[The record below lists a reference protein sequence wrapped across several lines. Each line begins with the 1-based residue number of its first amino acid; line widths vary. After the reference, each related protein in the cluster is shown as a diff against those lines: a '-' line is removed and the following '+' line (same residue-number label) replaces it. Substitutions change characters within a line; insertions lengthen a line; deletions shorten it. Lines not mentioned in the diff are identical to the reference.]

1 MTYEEKL
8 ESEKEIIRDLEF
20 FIKYE
25 TDLLCSYVN
34 DFGWRESMWQ
44 HSYHPSRNTYMKRVT
59 AKLTKAHY
67 TTQKMIMSYLYDV
80 WASEPSLYADCVK
93 NVVTDKKALREL
105 AKQIIPNL

>member
-8 ESEKEIIRDLEF
+8 ASKEEVIRDLEF

-25 TDLLCSYVN
+25 TMALSNLVN
-34 DFGWRESMWQ
+34 DYEWREAMWQ
-44 HSYHPSRNTYMKRVT
+44 LSYNPSRNTYMKRVN
-59 AKLTKAHY
+59 AKLTIAHY

-80 WASEPSLYADCVK
+80 WESEPSLYADCVK
-93 NVVTDKKALREL
+93 NVVTDKKALRKL